1 MKGKKQDPEQQIGL
15 KFFINL
21 LSKTIILTH
30 NVRLLFSI
38 FFLLVLLKKI
48 KFLKAKM
55 NNDRILLSFFV
66 DSGPCTLAMFN
77 ITLSFLAQTQ

>member
-1 MKGKKQDPEQQIGL
+1 MKGKNQDLEQQIGL
-15 KFFINL
+15 KFFISL
-21 LSKTIILTH
+21 LSKTATLTH
-30 NVRLLFSI
+30 NARLLFSI
-38 FFLLVLLKKI
+38 FFICFIKKI

-55 NNDRILLSFFV
+55 NNDRILLTLFT